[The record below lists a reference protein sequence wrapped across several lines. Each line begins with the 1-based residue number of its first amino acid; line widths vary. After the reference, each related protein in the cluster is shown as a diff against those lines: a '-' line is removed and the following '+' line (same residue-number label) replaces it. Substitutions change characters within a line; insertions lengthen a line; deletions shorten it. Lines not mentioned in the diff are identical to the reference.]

1 MIGGK
6 RLAMKLEDCVRFP
19 CLAFVFFLAT
29 IPVNDVQGQNVSTA
43 GIERPSNP
51 PSELEQKLERIED
64 RQALLVEAAQNDLE
78 RSYFVFSAVGAF
90 FGLFLVI
97 GAIRGIVDDRRR
109 GRLEQQHMQHLQGMM
124 AAFGDNVAK
133 INSFIST
140 LTGTFSVQEDLATR
154 MKKLDDRLQTLDQER
169 KQEQVSFRSQVDT
182 LNSACAAAF
191 RTCGFHRRDRESFKK
206 EENRMLLQSLCARM
220 DTLSLTGNTTGI
232 VSPVAHFIRGLAK
245 FNEMKYQDAV
255 DDIRASRDL
264 AKQQLSTPLSQFGN
278 WDADEVQRNLRVLLD
293 ESHYHLGIILYNSG
307 FWDDARQEFALA
319 YERFDLDFRS
329 RIYIPELMFFDD
341 SCDPRRTEQ
350 EFFAILEELNNVT
363 SDRRK
368 QMQPTWDA
376 SLAALKLRQG
386 NIYLKKLFLPASRSD
401 RWSVL
406 TGDEG
411 NSKALDCYWDAWE
424 VSGRGASHV
433 VAFSLAQ
440 AMEYAGPGARWKDYK
455 PQDIFREA
463 FFKFRNQAILKTEP
477 ILLTLLYYCTA
488 ICCQHGGISGDSPS
502 SYLGLARQ
510 QLQRVPDTILVFSP
524 ISKLMVTHSDLLA
537 EMDEIE
543 QMWHQQ
549 TRRRA

>member
-1 MIGGK
+1 VALV
-6 RLAMKLEDCVRFP
+6 LAL
-19 CLAFVFFLAT
+19 LAAL
-29 IPVNDVQGQNVSTA
+29 IPIYDARGQGSALPANDT
-43 GIERPSNP
+43 PLNP
-51 PSELEQKLERIED
+51 PSELERKLERIED
-64 RQALLVEAAQNDLE
+64 RQALLVEAAQNDLG
-78 RSYFVFSAVGAF
+78 RVYFIFSAVAAF
-90 FGLFLVI
+90 FGLFMVF
-97 GAIRGIVDDRRR
+97 GAIRGLVDDRRR

-140 LTGTFSVQEDLATR
+140 LTGTFSVQEDLAAR
-154 MKKLDDRLQTLDQER
+154 MKKLDDRLQTLDHER
-169 KQEQVSFRSQVDT
+169 QQQQVSFRSQIDS
-182 LNSACAAAF
+182 LNTACADAF
-191 RTCGFHRRDRESFKK
+191 RTCGLHRRDREAFKK
-206 EENRMLLQSLCARM
+206 EENRILLQSLCARM
-220 DTLSLTGNTTGI
+220 DTLSLTGDTTGI
-232 VSPVAHFIRGLAK
+232 VSPVAHFIRGLAR

-264 AKQQLSTPLSQFGN
+264 AKQQVSSPLSQFGG
-278 WDADEVQRNLRVLLD
+278 WDADEVQRNLRILLD
-293 ESHYHLGIILYNSG
+293 ESHYHLGIIFYNSG
-307 FWDDARQEFALA
+307 SWDDARQEFALA
-319 YERFDLDFRS
+319 FERFDLDFRS

-350 EFFAILEELNNVT
+350 EFLAVLEELNNVT

-368 QMQPTWDA
+368 NMEPTWDA
-376 SLAALKLRQG
+376 CLASLRLRQG

-401 RWSVL
+401 QWSVL
-406 TGDEG
+406 TREEG
-411 NSKALDCYWDAWE
+411 NAKALDCYWEAWDA
-424 VSGRGASHV
+424 SGGGASHV

-455 PQDIFREA
+455 PRDIFRDA

-488 ICCQHGGISGDSPS
+488 ICCHYGDIAGDSPS

-510 QLQRVPDTILVFSP
+510 QIQRVPETILVFSP

-543 QMWHQQ
+543 QIWQEQ
-549 TRRRA
+549 IRRRT

>member
-1 MIGGK
+1 MEPRK
-6 RLAMKLEDCVRFP
+6 EHFVKSRSRWCRWFALALLLELSQTDNV
-19 CLAFVFFLAT
+19 L
-29 IPVNDVQGQNVSTA
+29 GQNVAPPTA
-43 GIERPSNP
+43 TKSHNP
-51 PSELEQKLERIED
+51 PSEIEQKLERIED
-64 RQALLVEAAQNDLE
+64 RQSLLVEAAQNDLG
-78 RSYFVFSAVGAF
+78 RVYFIFSAVAAF
-90 FGLFLVI
+90 FGLFMVV
-97 GAIRGIVDDRRR
+97 GSIRGLLDDRRR

-140 LTGTFSVQEDLATR
+140 LTGTFSVQEDLAAR
-154 MKKLDDRLQTLDQER
+154 MKKLDDRLQTINQER
-169 KQEQVSFRSQVDT
+169 KQEQVSFRSQVDAINT
-182 LNSACAAAF
+182 ASASAF
-191 RTCGFHRRDRESFKK
+191 RTCGLHRRDRESFKK
-206 EENRMLLQSLCARM
+206 EENRILLQSLCTRI
-220 DTLSLTGNTTGI
+220 DTLSLTGDTTGI
-232 VSPVAHFIRGLAK
+232 ISPVAHFIRGLAR
-245 FNEMKYQDAV
+245 FNDMKYQEAV
-255 DDIRASRDL
+255 DDIRVSRDL
-264 AKQQLSTPLSQFGN
+264 AKQQLSTPLSQFGS

-307 FWDDARQEFALA
+307 EWEDGRQEFDLA

-350 EFFAILEELNNVT
+350 EFLFVLDDLNNVT

-386 NIYLKKLFLPASRSD
+386 NIYLKKLVLPASRSD

-406 TGDEG
+406 TGEDG
-411 NSKALDCYWDAWE
+411 NSRALDCYWDAWDAT
-424 VSGRGASHV
+424 GKGASHV

-455 PQDIFREA
+455 PRDIFRDA

-488 ICCQHGGISGDSPS
+488 ICCHHGEIAGDSPS

-510 QLQRVPDTILVFSP
+510 QLQRVPETILVFSP
-524 ISKLMVTHSDLLA
+524 ISKLMVTHSDLLV
-537 EMDEIE
+537 EMDEMEHMWQE
-543 QMWHQQ
+543 QR
-549 TRRRA
+549 RRRA